1 MSFAFTHYTNIDGPQ
16 NLFNTI
22 SSFITSTLG
31 WTVLKSGT
39 IGGSYGK
46 DYKIFYSTGESG
58 QEDIYVGICWYYYNN
73 QRVGFQL
80 NGYTGYNDSMDFDNL
95 GNISTTKE
103 SNIYSFLPTFLLQ
116 DVNYDHVW
124 LLGDKDVIVGVIRNV
139 SIWPCFYLGFL
150 RRYWSRQFD
159 PYPLY
164 LFATFSRLD
173 LGNSTDSNPQYY
185 DWNTSSFTGFAANN
199 LRDWLWYAYD
209 SWTHSFHYDAWD
221 RGDSTTLK
229 YGIKYIDTN
238 LRTTSYPFLHTVDGL
253 PTGKYMIAP
262 FIVSDGGTGVRG
274 EMKWVYKLSRAVD
287 LDPEDE
293 ITIGSSTYKV
303 FPSTFDLNVSKYYAI
318 RMS

>member
-1 MSFAFTHYTNIDGPQ
+1 MSFAFSHYTNIDGPQ

-58 QEDIYVGICWYYYNN
+58 QEDIYVGVCWYYYDS
-73 QRVGFQL
+73 QRIGFQL
-80 NGYTGYNDSMDFDNL
+80 NGYTGFDDSMEFDNL
-95 GNISTTKE
+95 GSISTTKV
-103 SNIYSFLPTFLLQ
+103 SNVYTYLPTFLLQ

-124 LLGDKDVIVGVIRNV
+124 LLGDKDAILGVIRNV

-164 LFATFSRLD
+164 LFATFNREFYK
-173 LGNSTDSNPQYY
+173 TDTNPLNHS
-185 DWNTSSFTGFAANN
+185 WNTSYFAGFASNN
-199 LRDWLWYAYD
+199 IRDWLWYAYD
-209 SWTHSFHYDAWD
+209 SWTRGFYYDVVD
-221 RGDSTTLK
+221 RGASTTLMRM
-229 YGIKYIDTN
+229 IKKGRVN
-238 LRTTSYPFLHTVDGL
+238 SKVTSYPFLHTVDGL
-253 PTGKYMIAP
+253 PTGLYMIAP
-262 FIVSDGGTGVRG
+262 FILSDSGTGVRG
-274 EMKWVYKLSRAVD
+274 EMKWVYQLSRAVD

-303 FPSTFDLNVSKYYAI
+303 FPSTFNLNVSKYYAI